1 MKSAVIDT
9 FPEPNRRLLQRFA
22 HFSYFVFPFFRGYQD
37 HNAFNVVMRLWLVA
51 DSW

>member
-1 MKSAVIDT
+1 MKAAVTDT

-22 HFSYFVFPFFRGYQD
+22 HSYYAVFPLFLGYQD
-37 HNAFNVVMRLWLVA
+37 QSISYKIVLFWLVA